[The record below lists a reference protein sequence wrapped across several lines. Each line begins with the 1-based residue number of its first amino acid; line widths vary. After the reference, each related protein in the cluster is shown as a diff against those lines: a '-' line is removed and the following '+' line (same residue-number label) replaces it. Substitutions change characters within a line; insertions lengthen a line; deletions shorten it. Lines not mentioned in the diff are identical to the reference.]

1 MKFSDN
7 ILIAL
12 VLIKNDHSAF
22 GKLVAKYQSDV
33 RGLFIKLTNGNRAL
47 ADDLAQDTF
56 VRAYKYLRTF
66 KATASFSTWL
76 YRISYNVFID
86 YTKSLKKTDDI
97 DDFDFISNDDIDVG
111 SKIDMQNAL
120 KVLKENEKVAILLC
134 YDKGYSHNEI
144 ANIMDMP
151 LGTVKT
157 NILRAK
163 EKLKKYYNYERN
175 RWF

>member
-1 MKFSDN
+1 MSVSDMS
-7 ILIAL
+7 LIAL
-12 VLIKNDHSAF
+12 VLTNNDHRAYE
-22 GKLVAKYQSDV
+22 KLVLKYQSDV
-33 RGLFIKLTNGNRAL
+33 RGLLIKLTDGNKAL

-56 VRAYKYLRTF
+56 IRAYKYLKTF
-66 KATASFSTWL
+66 KATAGFSTWL

-97 DDFDFISNDDIDVG
+97 EGYDCIADDHKDVG
-111 SKIDMQNAL
+111 SEIDMQNAL
-120 KVLKENEKVAILLC
+120 KILKEHEKIIVLLH

-144 ANIMDMP
+144 AKILDVP

-163 EKLKKYYNYERN
+163 EKLKKYYTDEQR
-175 RWF
+175 R